1 MSGEEYCKR
10 FEEGPVLASCA
21 DGILRMTLNQ
31 PGHKNAMT
39 MEAWEALFD
48 ILRLA
53 EFDPDVRV
61 LVISGS
67 GGDFCGGADISSAPV
82 GHPLSRVQH
91 IAKTPIL
98 LHDFPK
104 PVVAQ
109 VEGVAV
115 GAGAGWNI
123 ALACDLVVASTTARF
138 AQMFVKRVLSVNWGG
153 SWLLPQIVGL
163 QQAKGLAMLGEFV
176 SEEEAEKLRLVTW
189 VKTPEEIGP
198 FVDALAA
205 RLAAGP
211 PFALSQNKSL
221 IDQGFM
227 LSFAEALAN
236 ETRAQAV
243 NYATSDAATARQAFA
258 DKSVP
263 EFTGEWTVR

>member
-1 MSGEEYCKR
+1 MSAEEYGKR
-10 FEEGPVLASCA
+10 FGEGPVLAACT
-21 DGILRMTLNQ
+21 DGVLRMTLNQ
-31 PGHKNAMT
+31 PGRKNAMT
-39 MEAWEALFD
+39 VEAWEAMFD

-61 LVISGS
+61 LVITGA
-67 GGDFCGGADISSAPV
+67 GGDFCGGADISAAPV

-91 IAKTPIL
+91 IAKTPLL
-98 LHDFPK
+98 LHEFPK

-115 GAGAGWNI
+115 GAGMNI

-138 AQMFVKRVLSVNWGG
+138 AQIFVKRGLSVDWGG
-153 SWLLPQIVGL
+153 SWLLPRIVGL
-163 QQAKGLAMLGEFV
+163 QQAKRLAMLGDFV
-176 SEEEAEKLRLVTW
+176 LADEAEQLGLATW

-198 FVDALAA
+198 FVDDLAA

-211 PFALSQNKSL
+211 PIALSQNKSL
-221 IDQGFM
+221 IDQGIM
-227 LSFAEALAN
+227 LSFPDALSN

-243 NYATSDAATARQAFA
+243 NYATSDAAAAREAFA
-258 DKSVP
+258 TRSEP
-263 EFTGEWTVR
+263 RFTGEWAVR

>member
-1 MSGEEYCKR
+1 MSAEEYGKR
-10 FEEGPVLASCA
+10 FGDGPVLAQCA
-21 DGILRMTLNQ
+21 AGILRMTLNQ
-31 PGHKNAMT
+31 PGRKNAMT
-39 MEAWEALFD
+39 VEAWEAMFD

-53 EFDPDVRV
+53 EFDADVRV
-61 LVISGS
+61 LVISGA

-104 PVVAQ
+104 PVVAH

-115 GAGAGWNI
+115 GAGWNI

-138 AQMFVKRVLSVNWGG
+138 AQIFVRRGLSVDWGG
-153 SWLLPQIVGL
+153 SWLLPRLVGL
-163 QQAKGLAMLGEFV
+163 QQAKRLAMLGEFIGA
-176 SEEEAEKLRLVTW
+176 EEAEKLGLVTW

-198 FVDALAA
+198 FVDDLVA

-211 PFALSQNKSL
+211 PIAISQNKSL
-221 IDQGFM
+221 IDQGIM
-227 LSFAEALAN
+227 LSFADALAN

-243 NYATSDAATARQAFA
+243 NYATADAVIARHAFA
-258 DKSVP
+258 QKSEP
-263 EFTGEWTVR
+263 EFTGEWVVR

>member
-1 MSGEEYCKR
+1 M
-10 FEEGPVLASCA
+10 
-21 DGILRMTLNQ
+21 
-31 PGHKNAMT
+31 
-39 MEAWEALFD
+39 FD

-61 LVISGS
+61 LVIGGA

-91 IAKTPIL
+91 LAKTPLL
-98 LHDFPK
+98 LHEFPK

-115 GAGAGWNI
+115 GAGMNV

-138 AQMFVKRVLSVNWGG
+138 AQIFVKRGLSVDWGG
-153 SWLLPQIVGL
+153 SWLLPRLVGL
-163 QQAKGLAMLGEFV
+163 QQAKRLALLGEFV
-176 SEEEAEKLRLVTW
+176 SAEEAEQLGLATW
-189 VKTPEEIGP
+189 VKTPEEIGS
-198 FVDALAA
+198 FVDDLAA

-211 PFALSQNKSL
+211 PIALSQNKSL
-221 IDQGFM
+221 IDQGIM
-227 LSFAEALAN
+227 LSFADALSN

-243 NYATSDAATARQAFA
+243 NYATADAAAAREAFA
-258 DKSVP
+258 TRSEPV
-263 EFTGEWTVR
+263 FTGEWGIR